1 MSGSATN
8 PWIGKTVGGRFRLDR
23 ALGEGGMGAVFEAQD
38 LTNGVRVALKMLR
51 PQLAREEQH
60 LARFRR
66 EAEVTGLLAHP
77 HVVRSIATGIDD
89 DGTAWLAMDL
99 VEGQTLSALVR
110 REGVVA
116 RVDAVSITRQIVA
129 ALAAAHEVGV
139 VHRDLKPANVMVT
152 ERAGR
157 RRVTVVD
164 FGIARFVGS
173 AGYEKLTATGLM
185 IGTPSYMAP
194 EQAFGDSIDGRADL
208 YCVGAILHT
217 LLTGQPPFGRGGFEV
232 VLPRVMNNQRERL
245 TVTRRDL
252 GPIVEV
258 VERCL
263 EYEAEDR
270 YQSAFD
276 LDRALAPFDEAQT
289 SVQAWVR
296 PETIHTLVL
305 APDPVLDAPRPRRR
319 PKTVAQPAQV
329 VPTALERPRLEPTVG
344 AAGVSRAPVGRPATS
359 ESPTAT
365 RARMPTNRKL
375 IVAVSAIAVAMV
387 AGLVVA
393 SLAFFFWRPSASTT
407 AATLPP
413 GSSADAPAAVVPV
426 EVAPEPMRPST
437 PTATNADAN
446 TTPAPAH
453 DTAPAP
459 VEAPAETVTV
469 DPPTREAAHRPPRP
483 PRPRAQE
490 GTRRD
495 PPSTT
500 ARGGPGLQV
509 TFIVEPGPIP
519 VETVRQNLRRREG
532 VFRACIEQIGPLGT
546 PPPFTGRMDW
556 ARINTH
562 LSQFLEMSANTPP
575 LVRYCIEARLGA
587 GIGLPF
593 RSNGHQ
599 YARIQIVAAP
609 RTSIMVR

>member
-1 MSGSATN
+1 MNGSAAN
-8 PWIGKTVGGRFRLDR
+8 SWIGKTVGGRFRLDR
-23 ALGEGGMGAVFEAQD
+23 AIGEGGMGAVFEAQD

-77 HVVRSIATGIDD
+77 HVVRSVATGIDD

-110 REGVVA
+110 REGVLP

-152 ERAGR
+152 VRSGR
-157 RRVTVVD
+157 RHVTVVD

-208 YCVGAILHT
+208 YCAGAILHT

-319 PKTVAQPAQV
+319 PKTVAQPARV
-329 VPTALERPRLEPTVG
+329 DPTAIEQPQLEPTVG
-344 AAGVSRAPVGRPATS
+344 AAGVSRTRAGSPTTS
-359 ESPTAT
+359 EAPTAT
-365 RARMPTNRKL
+365 RAHMPTNGKR
-375 IVAVSAIAVAMV
+375 IVAISAIAVAMM

-413 GSSADAPAAVVPV
+413 GSSADQPAAVAPV

-437 PTATNADAN
+437 PAATNAAAN
-446 TTPAPAH
+446 TTPAPED
-453 DTAPAP
+453 DTAPEP

-469 DPPTREAAHRPPRP
+469 DPPTREAAHRPPQ
-483 PRPRAQE
+483 PRGQA

-495 PPSTT
+495 PPSSP
-500 ARGGPGLQV
+500 ARGGPGLLV
-509 TFIVEPGPIP
+509 IFDVEPGPIP
-519 VETVRQNLRRREG
+519 VGTVRHNLRRREG
-532 VFRACIEQIGPLGT
+532 VFRACIEQIGPLGAT
-546 PPPFTGRMDW
+546 PPFTGRMDW
-556 ARINTH
+556 ARINTY
-562 LSQFLEMSANTPP
+562 LSQNLRMSANTPP
-575 LVRYCIEARLGA
+575 PVATCIEARLGRE
-587 GIGLPF
+587 IGLPF
-593 RSNGHQ
+593 PSSGNQ
-599 YARIQIVAAP
+599 YARIRIVAAP